1 MKIKGILIFVLFLT
15 FASCRDEV
23 AGTKQPDDLIPTDTM
38 VMVLKDLTLIES
50 HIQMKYLQVT
60 TYKETMKRSGQ
71 VIMDKYR
78 ISRERFES
86 SMDYYGTRQL
96 EMQDIYARV
105 LDSLNLM
112 SGKIV
117 LEKERGDR
125 SVEPRTDSMPH
136 LPGFINRKKFKMD

>member
-1 MKIKGILIFVLFLT
+1 MRKTGLFILALLFIFS
-15 FASCRDEV
+15 ACRDEV
-23 AGTKQPDDLIPTDTM
+23 AGRVQPDDLIPTDTM

-50 HIQMKYLQVT
+50 HIQMKYVQVT
-60 TYKETMKRSGQ
+60 TYKETMKKSGQ

-78 ISRERFES
+78 ISRERFEA

-117 LEKERGDR
+117 PDQGIKKEQ
-125 SVEPRTDSMPH
+125 SLSPDSTQH
-136 LPGFINRKKFKMD
+136 LPAFIKLKNKK

>member
-1 MKIKGILIFVLFLT
+1 MRLNLFFILVSVILL
-15 FASCRDEV
+15 AACRDEV
-23 AGTKQPDDLIPTDTM
+23 TGAKQPDDLIPRDTM
-38 VMVLKDLTLIES
+38 IMVMKDLTLIES

-71 VIMDKYR
+71 VIMDKYK
-78 ISRERFES
+78 ISRKRFES

-96 EMQDIYARV
+96 EMQEMYACV

-117 LEKERGDR
+117 PDKTKVRKE
-125 SVEPRTDSMPH
+125 SLSPDSIQH
-136 LPGFINRKKFKMD
+136 LPAFIKLRDKK

>member
-1 MKIKGILIFVLFLT
+1 MKKTGLFFLLLLLL
-15 FASCRDEV
+15 FSACRDEV
-23 AGTKQPDDLIPTDTM
+23 TGRKQPNNLIPTDSM
-38 VMVLKDLTLIES
+38 VMILKDLTLIES

-78 ISRERFES
+78 ISRDRFET

-117 LEKERGDR
+117 PDR
-125 SVEPRTDSMPH
+125 SIKKEQSLSPDSVQH
-136 LPGFINRKKFKMD
+136 LPAFIKLKNKK

>member
-1 MKIKGILIFVLFLT
+1 MRKTGLFILALLFIFS
-15 FASCRDEV
+15 ACRDEV
-23 AGTKQPDDLIPTDTM
+23 AGRVQPDDLIPTDTM

-50 HIQMKYLQVT
+50 HIQMKYVQVT
-60 TYKETMKRSGQ
+60 TYKETMKKSGQ

-78 ISRERFES
+78 ISRERFEA

-117 LEKERGDR
+117 PDQGIKKEQ
-125 SVEPRTDSMPH
+125 SLSPDSAQH
-136 LPGFINRKKFKMD
+136 LPAFIKLKNKK

>member
-1 MKIKGILIFVLFLT
+1 MLKKGFLFLVLLIFV
-15 FASCRDEV
+15 AACRDEV
-23 AGTKQPDDLIPTDTM
+23 AGAKQPKDLIPTDTM

-78 ISRERFES
+78 ISRNRFEK

-117 LEKERGDR
+117 PDRTIKKEQSLSPD
-125 SVEPRTDSMPH
+125 SVQH
-136 LPGFINRKKFKMD
+136 LPAFIKLKNKK